1 MKFQF
6 LMMNLMS
13 CFSSEFEF
21 QSALIR
27 RLKAMGMYRRN
38 IPDIG
43 NTKKP
48 FDLSV
53 NYKGRGWALELKIIK
68 TQKEP
73 TPENVY
79 KKLYP
84 HQIANLLEFQS
95 WKSQWVS
102 RVIAYHGWT
111 NSVRIYTI
119 RKDWEQV
126 RLKESCHYERFDKN
140 LEEHFDLIF

>member
-1 MKFQF
+1 
-6 LMMNLMS
+6 MNY
-13 CFSSEFEF
+13 FNSEFEF

-27 RLKAMGMYRRN
+27 RLKSMGMYCRN

-53 NYKGRGWALELKIIK
+53 NYNGKGWALELKIVK

-73 TPENVY
+73 TEDAVY

-95 WKSQWVS
+95 WKSQWIS
-102 RVIAYHGWT
+102 KVIAYHGWENT
-111 NSVRIYTI
+111 VRIYNI
-119 RKDWEQV
+119 SKEWEQV
-126 RLKESCHYERFDKN
+126 RLSLLKKTYRDWKE
-140 LEEHFDLIF
+140 LEEIFDLIFK

>member
-1 MKFQF
+1 
-6 LMMNLMS
+6 MS

-27 RLKAMGMYRRN
+27 RLKKMGMYCRN

-53 NYKGRGWALELKIIK
+53 NYKGKWWAFELKIDK
-68 TQKEP
+68 AKSDP
-73 TPENVY
+73 TPDRIY

-84 HQIANLLEFQS
+84 HQVANLRDFKS
-95 WKSQWVS
+95 WKSQWISKVF
-102 RVIAYHGWT
+102 AYHGCT
-111 NSVRIYTI
+111 NSVWVYDLVN
-119 RKDWEQV
+119 KNDQFS
-126 RLKESCHYERFDKN
+126 LKLTSYFDRDSDTLER
-140 LEEHFDLIF
+140 EMELIF

>member
-1 MKFQF
+1 MTYF
-6 LMMNLMS
+6 N
-13 CFSSEFEF
+13 SEFEF

-27 RLKAMGMYRRN
+27 RLKAMGMYCRN

-53 NYKGRGWALELKIIK
+53 NYKGKGWAFELKIDK
-68 TQKEP
+68 AKSTP
-73 TPENVY
+73 TEDRIL

-95 WKSQWVS
+95 WKSQWIS
-102 RVIAYHGWT
+102 KVIAYHGWT
-111 NSVRIYTI
+111 NSVWIYDVVM
-119 RKDWEQV
+119 KEWQV
-126 RLKESCHYERFDKN
+126 WLILSNSFSWLSNN
-140 LEEHFDLIF
+140 LEEYFDLIF

>member
-6 LMMNLMS
+6 LIMSLMS

-27 RLKAMGMYRRN
+27 RLKAMGMYCRN

-53 NYKGRGWALELKIIK
+53 NYKGKGWALELKIDK
-68 TQKEP
+68 AKSNP
-73 TPENVY
+73 TTDRIR

-111 NSVRIYTI
+111 NSVWIYTV

-126 RLKESCHYERFDKN
+126 WLNESIHFDRFDKK
-140 LEEHFDLIF
+140 LEEYFDLIF

>member
-1 MKFQF
+1 MFK
-6 LMMNLMS
+6 
-13 CFSSEFEF
+13 SESEF

-27 RLKAMGMYRRN
+27 RLKNMGMYCRN

-43 NTKKP
+43 NVKKP

-53 NYKGRGWALELKIIK
+53 NYSGKGWALELKIDK
-68 TQKEP
+68 AKSEP
-73 TPENVY
+73 TPDRIY

-102 RVIAYHGWT
+102 RVIAYHGCT
-111 NSVRIYTI
+111 NSVWIYTI
-119 RKDWEQV
+119 RSDWDQT
-126 RLKESCHYERFDKN
+126 RLKESAHYERDDKN
-140 LEEHFDLIF
+140 LEEYFDLIF